1 MDPGP
6 VLAGPPPAA
15 ADEPAERVGRSW
27 TTRFALAWLGLW
39 AAQLAPVQLLLPL
52 QLADADPAHKVRD
65 FGLVNGA
72 AGLAALIALPV
83 FGALCDRT
91 RSRWGRRRI
100 WVAGGVL
107 VYVAGLLLTAAAG
120 SWGAVAATWVVAQL
134 GMYAAMAGLTATIAD
149 QVPAGQRGAIS
160 AAIYGPQA
168 VGIVLG
174 LGIVAALGGATGPGY
189 RALAVLLA
197 ATALP
202 WVLRSRDAVPTAGH
216 RPRSLASALAD
227 TWRAPTRH
235 PDYAWAFGGRLLVN
249 LGNAL
254 GTTYLLYFL
263 TDGLRV
269 ADPEGSLLVLTLVY
283 LVATVAATWGG
294 GVLSDR
300 TGRRRIFVGG
310 AAALQAMACALLVV
324 APSWPSA
331 LVAGLL
337 LGAGYGAYTSVD
349 QALVTQVLPDAR
361 AVAGELGVMNV
372 AAVAP
377 QALAPLLAGLVI
389 AELGGYGVLF
399 GTAGVITVLGAVSV
413 ARIRSVR

>member
-1 MDPGP
+1 ME
-6 VLAGPPPAA
+6 ASAPATVS
-15 ADEPAERVGRSW
+15 ADDVPTVPVGRAW
-27 TTRFALAWLGLW
+27 TVRFGLLWLGLW

-52 QLADADPAHKVRD
+52 QLADVDPAHKVRD
-65 FGLVNGA
+65 FGLVNGL
-72 AGLAALIALPV
+72 AGLAALVALPL

-91 RSRWGRRRI
+91 RSRWGRRRV
-100 WVAGGVL
+100 WVAGGV
-107 VYVAGLLLTAAAG
+107 VGYVAGLLLTGAAG
-120 SWGAVAATWVVAQL
+120 SWTAVAGAWLVAQL

-149 QVPAGQRGAIS
+149 DVPPDQRGTIS
-160 AAIYGPQA
+160 AAVYGPQA
-168 VGIVLG
+168 
-174 LGIVAALGGATGPGY
+174 LGIVVGLGLVTAVAGAPGIAY
-189 RALAVLLA
+189 ALLA
-197 ATALP
+197 ALLVVVGLP
-202 WVLRSRDAVPTAGH
+202 WLLRTRETRVGATD
-216 RPRSLASALAD
+216 RPRSLGAALRSSWV
-227 TWRAPTRH
+227 TPGRH
-235 PDYAWAFGGRLLVN
+235 PDYAWAFAGRMLVN

-300 TGRRRIFVGG
+300 TGRRRVFVAG
-310 AAALQAMACALLVV
+310 AAVLQALACALLVV

-349 QALVTQVLPDAR
+349 QALVTQVLPDPR

-372 AAVAP
+372 AVVAP
-377 QALAPLLAGLVI
+377 QALAPLLAALVI
-389 AELGGYGVLF
+389 AQLGGYGVLF
-399 GTAGVITVLGAVSV
+399 TLAGLFTVLGAASV
-413 ARIRSVR
+413 GRIRSVR